1 MTARMNKPKGQ
12 PPAAP
17 ALSALERRLVATART
32 ARKRAHA
39 PYSKFRVGAA
49 LLTASGKIYPGC
61 NVENASY
68 GLTLCAERVALASAV
83 AAGERRFVA
92 LAVVSAGAATPCGA
106 CRQVLA
112 EFAPRLKVILS
123 DTVHRQSSRI
133 FFLNELLPHRFV
145 L

>member
-1 MTARMNKPKGQ
+1 MSKPKSQ
-12 PPAAP
+12 PPATP
-17 ALSALERRLVATART
+17 ALSALERRLVAAART

-39 PYSKFRVGAA
+39 PYSRFPVGAA

-68 GLTLCAERVALASAV
+68 GLTLCAERVAVTSAV
-83 AAGERRFVA
+83 AAGEQRFVA
-92 LAVVSAGAATPCGA
+92 LAVASAGAATPCGA

-123 DTVHRQSSRI
+123 DTTRRQSCRT
-133 FFLNELLPHRFV
+133 FYLNELLPYRFA